1 MAGQSK
7 KEAMANED
15 ILVQLI
21 AADFGK
27 RLHEARDREGLPQ
40 TMLAEMIQ
48 TKHPRVSNLEGGLVD
63 VRISDIVKLARALDV
78 NPGTLLDLTAYEL
91 KDYPPSKPPSGH
103 ARPYRC
109 NAPARRPTAAG
120 CEGLSLNAY
129 PRGLAFA

>member
-78 NPGTLLDLTAYEL
+78 NPGALLDLTAYEL
-91 KDYPPSKPPSGH
+91 KDYPPPKPPSGH
-103 ARPYRC
+103 ARP
-109 NAPARRPTAAG
+109 
-120 CEGLSLNAY
+120 
-129 PRGLAFA
+129 